1 MNRSYSKIRHIQ
13 ESNIV
18 LENRLL
24 FKKILIESKNKLL
37 YDTELCSSIKD
48 NSVTSSENNLIKW
61 YDSHKDKDTLAW
73 FFKNPDPRIK
83 KHLDHINTKCDGAQ
97 TEKAINRYKRG
108 IPGAMEDF
116 SLESSI
122 AWWWYD
128 LAILYCSDMVET
140 YGRYERELNSDPK
153 VVRGCQSSEMY
164 QNDLKKNPRRDGF

>member
-24 FKKILIESKNKLL
+24 FKKILIESENKLL
-37 YDTELCSSIKD
+37 YDTELCETIKD
-48 NSVTSSENNLIKW
+48 QYGFNSENQLIKW

-83 KHLDHINTKCDGAQ
+83 KHLDHINTKCVGNDV
-97 TEKAINRYKRG
+97 ELK
-108 IPGAMEDF
+108 
-116 SLESSI
+116 SSI

-128 LAILYCSDMVET
+128 LAWMYCSDMDET
-140 YGRYERELNSDPK
+140 YGRYFRELNSDPK
-153 VVRGCQSSEMY
+153 VVMGCQSSEMI
-164 QNDLKKNPRRDGF
+164 QNDNIKFPRRDGF